1 MPLDGAMLSQVK
13 QEIETAVGARV
24 DRITQPGRE
33 ELIVALRGRQG
44 AYRLLISVNA
54 ASPRVHFTRGGGE
67 PQDPAHVLHAHAQTP
82 GLSPAD

>member
-54 ASPRVHFTRGGGE
+54 ASPRCILPGRRWR
-67 PQDPAHVLHAHAQTP
+67 TP
-82 GLSPAD
+82 RPRPCSACSCASSWARPS